1 MGRMPPE
8 SIAKALDR
16 YKDVPLSDEEIT
28 AALLDAL
35 MRKDR
40 KLEQDR
46 SEELAR
52 KNRALFTQK
61 SWTMDQT
68 RSFIK
73 YRMAKL
79 TKRFV
84 VDEKNE
90 AIMEVLAAYFS
101 EDPSF
106 VNLATASGVLGA
118 DLDKGILLAGT
129 VGIGKT
135 TIMQLFS
142 KNHRRVYKVISAA
155 DIARNFVA
163 MGAQYIET
171 MSNKEVLPV
180 NDYDNLYQ
188 DFAGVCIDD
197 AGSEMIKNNYGN
209 KANVIA
215 EIIEGRYFTKS
226 MGDWFHMTTNL
237 TMDQIEEYY
246 GIRVRSR
253 LRERVNLIEMKGQD
267 RRK

>member
-1 MGRMPPE
+1 MGRTPPE
-8 SIAKALDR
+8 SIEKALES
-16 YKDVPLSDEEIT
+16 YKDISLTDEEIT
-28 AALLDAL
+28 SALMDAL

-40 KLEQDR
+40 KLEQER
-46 SEELAR
+46 SEELAK
-52 KNRALFTQK
+52 KNRELFTQK

-79 TKRFV
+79 TNKFV
-84 VDEKNE
+84 VDEMNE
-90 AIMEVLAAYFS
+90 SIMELLAAYFS

-106 VNLATASGVLGA
+106 ANLATSSGVEGA
-118 DLDKGILLAGT
+118 DLGKGILLAGT
-129 VGIGKT
+129 VGVGKT

-142 KNHRRVYKVISAA
+142 KNHRRVYRVISAG

-163 MGAQYIET
+163 MGAEYIET

-180 NDYDNLYQ
+180 NDYDNLFQ

-226 MGDWFHMTTNL
+226 MGDLFHMTTNL

-253 LRERVNLIEMKGQD
+253 LRERVNLIEMKGKD